1 MKNSIL
7 WTKIQNFKLDNPS
20 AQFTFSQRLARDN
33 NWSTVFTQ
41 KTIQEYKKF
50 IYLCCVSDQSITP
63 SDAVDQVW
71 HLHLTYT
78 KSYWVDFCKHTLEKE
93 IHHNPTKGGTSE
105 KEKYTNCYD
114 YTFMMYTQEFEE
126 NPPQDIWLDNTTRFT
141 QINFKRINVDN
152 YWMIKKPITLRN
164 SSLVMAALIALI
176 ASLFIQAQGSFIIIF
191 IFIAILVIISIFNK
205 GKGNGNDND
214 CSYDDYSDWGDSD
227 SGCSGCSGCGD

>member
-7 WTKIQNFKLDNPS
+7 WDKIQNFQLDNPS

-33 NWSTVFTQ
+33 NWSSDVTQ

-50 IYLCCVSDQSITP
+50 IYLCCVSNQSITP

-105 KEKYTNCYD
+105 KKKYNDCYD
-114 YTFMMYTQEFEE
+114 HTFTMYTQEFGEH
-126 NPPQDIWLDNTTRFT
+126 PPQDIWLDSTTRFT
-141 QINFKRINVDN
+141 QINYKRINVDN
-152 YWMIKKPITLRN
+152 YWMIKKPTTLRN
-164 SSLVMAALIALI
+164 SSLILAALIALI
-176 ASLFIQAQGSFIIIF
+176 ASLYIQAQGSFIIIF

-205 GKGNGNDND
+205 GKGNGNG
-214 CSYDDYSDWGDSD
+214 CSYDDDYSDWGDSD

>member
-33 NWSTVFTQ
+33 NWSSDVTQ

-50 IYLCCVSDQSITP
+50 IYLCCVSEQSITP

-105 KEKYTNCYD
+105 KEKYNNCYD
-114 YTFMMYTQEFEE
+114 HTFMMYTQEFGE
-126 NPPQDIWLDNTTRFT
+126 NPPQDIWLDSTTRFT
-141 QINFKRINVDN
+141 QINYKRINVDN
-152 YWMIKKPITLRN
+152 YWMIKKPTTLRN

-191 IFIAILVIISIFNK
+191 IFIAILIIISIFNK
-205 GKGNGNDND
+205 GKGNGNG
-214 CSYDDYSDWGDSD
+214 CSYDDDYSDWGDSD